1 MRRRHL
7 SDVSFDIHLG
17 GKMNTTVAAPRP
29 AAEVGS
35 LGGRTIR
42 TLLFLFAAIPVGAVA
57 LAVLIAGWIVVAV
70 LAITPLVVPALMG
83 FRAAVGGL
91 ACFDAGLANA
101 LLGTATRPDVTS
113 SGPTGFWR
121 RTGNVLGDG
130 AFWRQQSYLLLRLSA
145 GFAVAVFEWTLLASS
160 LGALALP
167 IWYRWSAAGS
177 TPFPRVGSWHVDTLG
192 RAFLGVPVGVAGL
205 AVALGL
211 TKPLASASR
220 GLVEG
225 LLRGADVPQDSPA
238 ARRRNRLQAL
248 ALHTLAYALVNAL
261 MILIWGLTS
270 RGYFWPEWT
279 LIALGLPLAVH
290 AWVVL
295 VDDRPEVA
303 RALRMPRELTVHAG
317 LSVVF
322 AIFFVLVWAVTGAG
336 YFWPVWTLLGLG
348 ILFLLHTALAISERG
363 RSRIARL
370 EETRAGAVDQRDAE
384 LARIERDLHD
394 GAQARLVALGMSLG
408 MAEQKLDS
416 DPGAAQELL
425 AEARRGTQEALQELR
440 SLVRDIHPPVLVDRG
455 LEPAIAALVE
465 RTPLRIGLAV
475 DVPDRPPR
483 AVETA
488 AYFVVTESLA
498 NAGKH
503 ARAERID
510 VALRRDGDRLVVE
523 VVDDG
528 RGGADPGGSGLRGL
542 ARRVE
547 ALDGRVEVVSPAGG
561 PTMIRAVIPCG
572 S

>member
-1 MRRRHL
+1 
-7 SDVSFDIHLG
+7 
-17 GKMNTTVAAPRP
+17 MNANVAAPMP
-29 AAEVGS
+29 AAEVSS

-42 TLLFLFAAIPVGAVA
+42 RLLFLLAAVPVGAVA
-57 LAVLIAGWIVVAV
+57 FGILVAGWIAVAV
-70 LAITPLVVPALMG
+70 VSITPLVVPALMAL
-83 FRAAVGGL
+83 RAAVGGL
-91 ACFDAGLANA
+91 ARADAGLASA

-113 SGPTGFWR
+113 PGPTGYWR
-121 RTGNVLGDG
+121 RAGNILGDG
-130 AFWRQQSYLLLRLSA
+130 AFWRQQSYLLLRLSL
-145 GFAVAVFEWTLLASS
+145 GFAFALFEWTLLAAS
-160 LGALALP
+160 LGLIALP
-167 IWYRWSAAGS
+167 IWYRWGH
-177 TPFPRVGSWHVDTLG
+177 PELWNNWKIDTLG

-205 AVALGL
+205 AVAVALIR
-211 TKPLASASR
+211 PLASVSR
-220 GLVEG
+220 SLVVG
-225 LLRGADVPQDSPA
+225 LLRDGDAPQA
-238 ARRRNRLQAL
+238 APEVRRRSRLQAL
-248 ALHTLAYALVNAL
+248 ALHALAYGLVNAL
-261 MILIWGLTS
+261 TIVLWALTG

-279 LIALGLPLAVH
+279 LLALGLPLAMH

-303 RALRMPRELTVHAG
+303 RTLRLPRELALHAG
-317 LSVVF
+317 LSVAF
-322 AIFFVLVWAVTGAG
+322 EIFFVLVWAVTGAG

-348 ILFLLHTALAISERG
+348 ILFGVHAALAISERG

-416 DPGAAQELL
+416 DPAAAQELL
-425 AEARRGTQEALQELR
+425 AEARRGTREALEELR

-488 AYFVVTESLA
+488 AYFVVAESLA

-510 VALRRDGDRLVVE
+510 VALRREGDRLVVE

-528 RGGADPGGSGLRGL
+528 GGGADPGGGGLRGL